1 MSERFVKPKIDK
13 YIQLYSKNAFVEDGT
28 FDGSITDIKVTNGG
42 YWYDDELTATKPI
55 VTISAPN
62 LAGGVQAT
70 ADVIVNES
78 LVYYPITGI
87 TITNAGSGYTTP
99 PTVTITAPTNDNDND
114 DTNDG
119 LMYIFAENGGSGYTS
134 LPAITISAPDIAGG
148 IQATAYAVL
157 TDGVITSITIDGGG
171 SGYTKNPTVSVTGG
185 GGSGAVLK
193 AYLYRG
199 FGATAVAS
207 ITLQPLTSTRFTW
220 ELETPVEVNE
230 NALLQ
235 VVDRQFTGISS
246 ADADIPMVI
255 RMYEVSSK
263 SIVNTLNKSRNN
275 ASFYQG
281 QIVDIG
287 KPDRNIPNDIK
298 IEIQPQNIQRIA
310 LSVNQGISTNTG
322 IGVGVEFVVILKVTE
337 KEPSLIEYGSLNN
350 INISQ

>member
-1 MSERFVKPKIDK
+1 MPETNVINQDIHDRDLLLRQSRL
-13 YIQLYSKNAFVEDGT
+13 LYPDVEDW
-28 FDGSITDIKVTNGG
+28 VL
-42 YWYDDELTATKPI
+42 EMA
-55 VTISAPN
+55 
-62 LAGGVQAT
+62 
-70 ADVIVNES
+70 
-78 LVYYPITGI
+78 I

-119 LMYIFAENGGSGYTS
+119 LMYIFPENGGSGYTS
-134 LPAITISAPDIAGG
+134 LPTITISAPDIAG

-171 SGYTKNPTVSVTGG
+171 AGYTKNPTVIVTGG

-193 AYLYRG
+193 GYLYRG

-207 ITLQPLTSTRFTW
+207 ITLQPLTSTKFTW

-246 ADADIPMVI
+246 ADADKPMVI

-287 KPDRNIPNDIK
+287 KPDRNMPNDIK